1 MRSTSGRLIRRAY
14 LPSKLC
20 QGRATATSTNFHLR
34 STRKFA
40 TSLDAKSTV
49 NDYWRKRLSALLKG
63 SDAPPKNL
71 IPGLDKLEQMMN
83 IKRVSVT
90 DFSSQN

>member
-1 MRSTSGRLIRRAY
+1 V
-14 LPSKLC
+14 PSKLC

-34 STRKFA
+34 SIRKCA
-40 TSLDAKSTV
+40 TSLDAKSTM

-83 IKRVSVT
+83 IKQVSVT